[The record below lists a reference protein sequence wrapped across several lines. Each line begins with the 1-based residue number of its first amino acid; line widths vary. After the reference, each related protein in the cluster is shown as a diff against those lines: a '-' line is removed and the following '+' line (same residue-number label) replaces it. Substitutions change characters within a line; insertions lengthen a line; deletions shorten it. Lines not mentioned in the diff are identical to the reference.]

1 MPTRRKTLGG
11 GLGILALLGGVVLF
25 DSEDESNIDPDDDNA
40 EGDPELDSEPKPESE
55 SEPGSEPGSGSESEQ
70 EPDPDEG
77 DVRFNTVVEFPDDDQ
92 RVSET
97 VTFDVTVENDGN
109 ASGEYTV
116 NIELD
121 RTDPDTDHGNTWTLS
136 GELDPDS
143 IETHVAEYRYWA
155 TGTYELRVD
164 TETVRVFE
172 VLNSGNSHSG
182 DTSDGP
188 EESDDDPTITVG
200 GHATVN
206 ATEDSAS

>member
-25 DSEDESNIDPDDDNA
+25 DSEDESNVDPDDDGV
-40 EGDPELDSEPKPESE
+40 EGDVGLDPGPEPDSESEQDPESE
-55 SEPGSEPGSGSESEQ
+55 SASEQDSES
-70 EPDPDEG
+70 DG
-77 DVRFNTVVEFPDDDQ
+77 GNARFDTVVEFPDDDQ

-97 VTFDVTVENDGN
+97 VAFDVTVENDGN
-109 ASGEYTV
+109 ASGKYSV

-121 RTDPDTDHGNTWTLS
+121 RTDPDTDHGDTWTLS
-136 GELDPDS
+136 GELDPGS

-172 VLNSGNSHSG
+172 VLNSGSG
-182 DTSDGP
+182 HFSDTSGEAED
-188 EESDDDPTITVG
+188 SDDDPTISVG